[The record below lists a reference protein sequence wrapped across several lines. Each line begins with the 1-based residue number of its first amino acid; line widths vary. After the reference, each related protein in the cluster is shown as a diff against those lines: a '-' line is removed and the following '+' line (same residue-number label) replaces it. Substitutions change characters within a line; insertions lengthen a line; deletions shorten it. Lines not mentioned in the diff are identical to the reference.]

1 MEAGVNPDALP
12 FKTSRYRP
20 ITKGEP
26 VEVGTYQ
33 LQNSGF
39 QSFDQ
44 NLRQRYTE
52 LKQKSHGETFQ
63 IFSSTPFWLTFLKKL
78 IDLPN

>member
-12 FKTSRYRP
+12 FKTSQYRP
-20 ITKGEP
+20 ITKGEL

-39 QSFDQ
+39 QSLDQ

-52 LKQKSHGETFQ
+52 MKQKSHGAHMYLDHT
-63 IFSSTPFWLTFLKKL
+63 
-78 IDLPN
+78 